1 MLHETIHPMPISRNS
16 ETPATTPAPDDEAS
30 LESLVPVARRE
41 LKSENACGPALTR
54 IANKLLP
61 ALERF
66 MAVRWS
72 GLEDSELIAGEALA
86 TALAKLDNYHSEQGS
101 LMSWVIGIAQRK
113 ALTAYRRQTA
123 DKIEEETKYE
133 KEHRERFHFKARPDE
148 ALTHALLEAI
158 LAMPEAD
165 HYLLHLTMVDRLS
178 IAAAAKILKITP
190 ALARKKKQRFLAA
203 LEQIKNNPP
212 PPA

>member
-1 MLHETIHPMPISRNS
+1 MAPRSSSASTPPSLARDRVLS
-16 ETPATTPAPDDEAS
+16 EKAA
-30 LESLVPVARRE
+30 LEFEIEKRKFP
-41 LKSENACGPALTR
+41 GT
-54 IANKLLP
+54 LLM
-61 ALERF
+61 ERF

-86 TALAKLDNYHSEQGS
+86 TALAKLDNYRSEQGS

-178 IAAAAKILKITP
+178 IAAAGKILKITP